1 MKTKHRS
8 PMQFLSIAIT
18 LLIISMST
26 QAQTSNALTQELA
39 PTGTL
44 RASINLGNPILA
56 NKDDKGQP
64 FGVSIDLATELAKRL
79 NVPLSLVVFETA
91 GQSVDAVTNE
101 KADFGFFAIDPVRG

>member
-1 MKTKHRS
+1 MKTTYRS
-8 PMQFLSIAIT
+8 PMQLLSIAIT

-26 QAQTSNALTQELA
+26 QAQTSNSLAQELA
-39 PTGTL
+39 PTGAL
-44 RASINLGNPILA
+44 RAAINLGNPILA
-56 NKDDKGQP
+56 NKDANGQP

-91 GQSVDAVTNE
+91 GKSVEAVTHE